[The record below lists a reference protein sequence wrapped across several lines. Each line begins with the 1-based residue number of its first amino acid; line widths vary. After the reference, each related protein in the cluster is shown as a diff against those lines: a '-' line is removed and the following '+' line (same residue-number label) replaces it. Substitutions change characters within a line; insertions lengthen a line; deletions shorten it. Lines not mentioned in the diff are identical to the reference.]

1 MTTRVHHASGWPG
14 TPARWTSSAKTGLGT
29 ALSYESTLWFT
40 ISHGIV
46 NEVFYPRIDQA
57 CIRDMGLIVADGRQF
72 FSEEKRH
79 TTGALNCIADGVPAY
94 QLTNTCQQGCYR
106 TEKEI
111 CTDPHRPVL
120 LQRTRFSVLD
130 GARDDL
136 QLYVL
141 LAPHLGNHGGGNTG
155 WMGDYKG
162 VPMLFAER
170 RGNAL
175 ALACSAPWLKRTVG
189 FVGYSDGWQD
199 LAAHKELISDCT
211 RAENGNVA
219 LTGQID
225 WRATQGRFV
234 LALAFGRTP
243 AEAGN
248 HARAALQCEFDATQ
262 ADYVRRWKEWQDSL
276 LALDQHRSPSRVNVY
291 RVSTMVMRA
300 HEADDFG
307 GGLIAS
313 LSIPWG
319 SSKGDDDSGGYHL
332 AWPRDLVE
340 TAGGLLAAGAHA
352 EVVRVLH
359 YLQATQEADGHWAQN
374 MWLDGSPYWSGVQ
387 MDETALPILLVDLV
401 RRQKILK
408 EVDSHGFWPMV
419 RAAAGYLTRNGPVSL
434 QDRWEED
441 CGYSP
446 FTIGAE
452 IAALL
457 AAADLADTNH
467 ESAIATYLRET
478 ADVWNASIDRWMYV
492 SGTDWC
498 EQFDVRGYYIR
509 IAPMEEDGM
518 PGFRKAVPVKN
529 APAERA
535 TAKAAYL
542 VSPDA
547 LALVRF
553 GLRRAED
560 PRILDTVK
568 VIDAMLKV
576 ETSQGPCWHRYNG
589 DGYGE
594 HANGDAFD
602 GTGIG
607 RAWPLLTAERAH
619 YELAAG
625 RIEQAKRLLVACEA
639 FASEGGLIPEQIWDA
654 ADVAERELFFGRP
667 SGSAMPLVWAHAEYT
682 KLCRSLRDG
691 RVFDMPPQTVRRY
704 LIDETPSP
712 RLLWKFNHKIRWM
725 PVGKMLRIETQ
736 EPALI
741 HWSAND
747 WRTSQ
752 DLSTR
757 DVGLGIFVADL
768 PTETLLE
775 LTRVRFT
782 FYWPEADRWEGVDF
796 LVRVD
801 SVRYS
806 WLVRKLGLSEL
817 PLVHV
822 HRVAALMQ
830 HAKTH
835 GVQELQKHEALT

>member
-1 MTTRVHHASGWPG
+1 MTMPVRYASGSPG
-14 TPARWTSSAKTGLGT
+14 IPARWTSSAKTGIGT
-29 ALSYESTLWFT
+29 ALSCESPLWFT

-57 CIRDMGLIVADGRQF
+57 CIRDMGLIVTDGRQF

-79 TTGALNCIADGVPAY
+79 ATSTVSCIADGVPAY
-94 QLTNTCQQGCYR
+94 RLMNTCRQGFYR
-106 TEKEI
+106 IGKEI
-111 CTDPHRPVL
+111 CTDPCRPVL
-120 LQRTRFSVLD
+120 LQRTRFSAL
-130 GARDDL
+130 GRARDDL

-155 WMGDYKG
+155 WVGNYKG
-162 VPMLFAER
+162 VPMLFAES

-199 LAAHKELISDCT
+199 LAAHKELTGNCT

-219 LTGQID
+219 LTAQIEL
-225 WRATQGRFV
+225 RASQAPFV
-234 LALAFGRTP
+234 LALAFGRTA

-248 HARAALQCEFDATQ
+248 HARAALQCEFDATR

-276 LALDQHRSPSRVNVY
+276 LELAQHRRSSRVNVY

-300 HEADDFG
+300 HEAKDFE

-319 SSKGDDDSGGYHL
+319 FIKGDDDLGGYHL

-352 EVVRVLH
+352 EVVRVLR

-374 MWLDGSPYWSGVQ
+374 MWLDGSPYWNGIQ

-401 RRQKILK
+401 RREKILN
-408 EVDSHGFWPMV
+408 EVDGSDFWPMV
-419 RAAAGYLTRNGPVSL
+419 RRAAGYLTRNGPVSL
-434 QDRWEED
+434 EDRWEED
-441 CGYSP
+441 GGYSP

-457 AAADLADTNH
+457 AAADLADANH
-467 ESAIATYLRET
+467 QSVMATYLRET

-498 EQFDVRGYYIR
+498 EKFHLKGYYIR
-509 IAPMEEDGM
+509 ITPMEKNGM
-518 PGFRKAVPVKN
+518 PGFREAVPLKN
-529 APAERA
+529 APADRA
-535 TAKAAYL
+535 TANAAHL
-542 VSPDA
+542 ISPDA

-560 PRILDTVK
+560 PRILDTIK

-576 ETSQGPCWHRYNG
+576 ETAQGPCWHRYNG

-594 HANGDAFD
+594 HANGAPFD

-625 RIEQAKRLLVACEA
+625 RVEEAKRLLIACKD
-639 FASEGGLIPEQIWDA
+639 FANEGGLIPEQIWDD
-654 ADVAERELFFGRP
+654 ADIPERELFFGRP

-712 RLLWKFNHKIRWM
+712 RLLWKFNHKIRFM
-725 PVGKMLRIETQ
+725 PAGKTLRIETH

-747 WRTSQ
+747 WRTTQ
-752 DLSTR
+752 DISTR
-757 DVGLGIFVADL
+757 DVGLGIHIVDL
-768 PTETLLE
+768 STETHPE
-775 LTRVRFT
+775 LTRIRFT
-782 FYWPEADRWEGVDF
+782 FYWPGADRWEGVDF

-801 SVRYS
+801 SVRYG
-806 WLVRKLGLSEL
+806 WLVRKPGVSEL

-822 HRVAALMQ
+822 HRADAPTQDV
-830 HAKTH
+830 KSY
-835 GVQELQKHEALT
+835 GIQEFEKHEALT